1 MNMQNFEDLDI
12 EALVERFEQMRATG
26 KKIYFDADE
35 FASLADY
42 YMSLDDNY
50 SAKEIIEEGM
60 KIHPDNS
67 MLTALKAKVL
77 VSFEL
82 YEEAMTYLDNV
93 SEDDDIEIMLVRI
106 EAMFHTNREG
116 EAYDLVGDIL
126 DSNLSPEENY
136 YFITELG
143 YILNDIEQYDHAIL
157 LFEES
162 LHYDDSNI
170 DVLVDLV
177 YSYEMRMKYDKAIVY
192 NNRLLDLDPYS
203 YDSWVNMGKLYSLNE
218 QYDEAVGAFD
228 FAHTI
233 QEGDVDALKMKALS
247 LFLNDNATQAIDTFK
262 ECINLDPDDVS
273 VYDSIIEGYESLDQY
288 DDMIRFI
295 DIKQDHFGDEGI
307 VIKRAFVEILKDNI
321 VKAWDYYHQVPEVE
335 KDTLDFFIL
344 EGELNFI
351 SENFR
356 ESEAAY
362 LKAALISEEDEDI
375 IDRLANVSVA
385 QDKYKQAEDYLEQLL
400 FIDPEYPT
408 AKMRLAF
415 IRFEIGV
422 KEPFD
427 EIVEML
433 SDNEIRDLLQI
444 ISESEDSDYVNYSR
458 EQLLVRLNEA
468 RENRILFKNIKY

>member
-1 MNMQNFEDLDI
+1 MH
-12 EALVERFEQMRATG
+12 
-26 KKIYFDADE
+26 
-35 FASLADY
+35 SL
-42 YMSLDDNY
+42 
-50 SAKEIIEEGM
+50 
-60 KIHPDNS
+60 
-67 MLTALKAKVL
+67 
-77 VSFEL
+77 
-82 YEEAMTYLDNV
+82 NV
-93 SEDDDIEIMLVRI
+93 SIACV
-106 EAMFHTNREG
+106 A
-116 EAYDLVGDIL
+116 
-126 DSNLSPEENY
+126 LS
-136 YFITELG
+136 F
-143 YILNDIEQYDHAIL
+143 
-157 LFEES
+157 
-162 LHYDDSNI
+162 
-170 DVLVDLV
+170 
-177 YSYEMRMKYDKAIVY
+177 
-192 NNRLLDLDPYS
+192 
-203 YDSWVNMGKLYSLNE
+203 
-218 QYDEAVGAFD
+218 
-228 FAHTI
+228 
-233 QEGDVDALKMKALS
+233 KMKALS